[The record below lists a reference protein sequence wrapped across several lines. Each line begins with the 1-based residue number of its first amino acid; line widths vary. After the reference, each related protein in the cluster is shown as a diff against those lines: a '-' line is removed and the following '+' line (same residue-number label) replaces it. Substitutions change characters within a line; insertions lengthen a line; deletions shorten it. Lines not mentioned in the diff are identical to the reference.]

1 MRTDRALR
9 ASILTALVFGGL
21 GSTGCSSM
29 NHTEK
34 GAAIGGAL
42 GTAAGLGI
50 GAATGS
56 PKTGALIGGLAGG
69 GLGAIAGGH
78 KDEKDRRER
87 DVIHAN
93 AVATADAQAQ
103 QRRMGLSDV
112 MDMAQ
117 KGHDDTVII
126 NQIKSTGS
134 TFQLTPSD
142 LDMLKQNGV
151 SSRVIA
157 EMQNARPVS
166 PITGRVIVREPQPT
180 TVIVQEPY
188 YHGPVIVRPYC
199 PPPRPVVYVGGYFHH
214 RH

>member
-1 MRTDRALR
+1 MRTDRVLR
-9 ASILTALVFGGL
+9 VSLLASLVLGGL
-21 GSTGCSSM
+21 SSTGCSSM

-42 GTAAGLGI
+42 GTGLGLGI
-50 GAATGS
+50 GAATGN

-69 GLGAIAGGH
+69 GLGAIAGS
-78 KDEKDRRER
+78 EKDDQERRER
-87 DVIHAN
+87 DVINAN
-93 AVATADAQAQ
+93 AVAGAQAQAQ

-117 KGHDDTVII
+117 KGHDDAVII
-126 NQIKSTGS
+126 NQIKTTGS

-142 LDMLKQNGV
+142 LDMLKTNGV

-157 EMQNARPVS
+157 EMQNARAVS
-166 PITGRVIVREPQPT
+166 PIAGRVIVREPQPT

-188 YHGPVIVRPYC
+188 YPGPVIVRPYC
-199 PPPRPVVYVGGYFHH
+199 HPPRPVVYVGGHFHH